1 MYVHEPDNLKKIKTL
16 FYENMYL
23 FKIKCYLKCKKIL
36 IKKIFREQ
44 GILELSKNDF
54 IITVMILFCFNYG
67 YTYVKINQFQGYTH
81 STYLLFGAVFQEKCD
96 HYWPPHSDAMFYG
109 DLQVAVLTETRF
121 PSWSITEMKIAY
133 VSYVRTCVQTHCL
146 SQNTIKYIRTNP
158 NFSSW

>member
-36 IKKIFREQ
+36 IKKNCREQ
-44 GILELSKNDF
+44 GILELSQNDF
-54 IITVMILFCFNYG
+54 ILITIMILFCFNYG

-133 VSYVRTCVQTHCL
+133 VSYVRTYVQTHCL
-146 SQNTIKYIRTNP
+146 SCIQ
-158 NFSSW
+158 